1 MSWLQ
6 IYHQDGRFQRKIQ
19 AIAADFLAAL
29 LGLVGSQPHRITKKP
44 KKVKN
49 YSDRLPHGGFL
60 FVRNSLNNAKR
71 FRWIS
76 SGTGRASDLS
86 LWIMFLGEVSMP
98 ISAQIRT
105 VIARVSTAGSA
116 SHFVVSVL
124 AGLAGVMM
132 ATTAQAAAPQPWQLN
147 LQPPAGSIAEMATD
161 LHNLL
166 LVVITAIS
174 LFVLA
179 LLIYVGVRFRASQN
193 PKASKT
199 SHNTVIEILW
209 TVIPVLIL
217 VGIAVPSFRLLYY
230 TDRTSD
236 TDMVI
241 KVSGNQWYWNYTYPD
256 EGITFDSYMVDETD
270 LEPGQIRLLSVD
282 NPVVV
287 PEGTRIKLLV
297 TGNDVMHSFFVPAL
311 AVQTYAFIGRTNEAW
326 IDVPIGA
333 QTYYGQ
339 CNQICGTNHAYMPI
353 EIKAVSE
360 AEYAAWLNMAKQEFA
375 MDMQI
380 GRAHV

>member
-1 MSWLQ
+1 MPILAQ
-6 IYHQDGRFQRKIQ
+6 IHTI
-19 AIAADFLAAL
+19 
-29 LGLVGSQPHRITKKP
+29 
-44 KKVKN
+44 
-49 YSDRLPHGGFL
+49 
-60 FVRNSLNNAKR
+60 FVRVSITGSISR
-71 FRWIS
+71 F
-76 SGTGRASDLS
+76 
-86 LWIMFLGEVSMP
+86 V
-98 ISAQIRT
+98 ISA
-105 VIARVSTAGSA
+105 V
-116 SHFVVSVL
+116 
-124 AGLAGVMM
+124 AGLMAVMIETS
-132 ATTAQAAAPQPWQLN
+132 AHAAAPQPWQLN

-179 LLIYVGVRFRASQN
+179 LLIYVGVRFRASRN
-193 PKASKT
+193 PTASKT
-199 SHNTVIEILW
+199 SHNTIIEILW

-230 TDRTSD
+230 TDRTAD

-256 EGITFDSYMVDETD
+256 EGITFDSYMIDEDD
-270 LEPGQIRLLSVD
+270 LEPDQIRLLSVD
-282 NPVVV
+282 NPLVV

-326 IDVPIGA
+326 IDVPVGT

-339 CNQICGTNHAYMPI
+339 CNQICGINHAYMPI
-353 EIKAVSE
+353 EIRALPKS
-360 AEYAAWLNMAKQEFA
+360 EYAAWLNFAKQEFA
-375 MDMQI
+375 MDMPVT
-380 GRAHV
+380 ADDAMKLASAN

>member
-1 MSWLQ
+1 
-6 IYHQDGRFQRKIQ
+6 
-19 AIAADFLAAL
+19 
-29 LGLVGSQPHRITKKP
+29 
-44 KKVKN
+44 
-49 YSDRLPHGGFL
+49 
-60 FVRNSLNNAKR
+60 
-71 FRWIS
+71 
-76 SGTGRASDLS
+76 
-86 LWIMFLGEVSMP
+86 MP
-98 ISAQIRT
+98 FSAQIRKE
-105 VIARVSTAGSA
+105 IARVATKSLTSQ
-116 SHFVVSVL
+116 FVVSVL
-124 AGLAGVMM
+124 TCLAGVIMVS
-132 ATTAQAAAPQPWQLN
+132 TAHAAAPQPWQIN

-179 LLIYVGVRFRASQN
+179 LLVYVGVRFRASQN
-193 PKASKT
+193 PKASQT

-230 TDRTSD
+230 TDRTAD

-256 EGITFDSYMVDETD
+256 EAITFDSYMVDESD

-282 NPVVV
+282 NPLVV
-287 PEGTRIKLLV
+287 PEDTRIKLLV
-297 TGNDVMHSFFVPAL
+297 TGNDVMHSFFVPSL
-311 AVQTYAFIGRTNEAW
+311 AVQVYAFIGRTNEVW
-326 IDVPIGA
+326 IDVPAGS

-353 EIKAVSE
+353 EVQAVSK
-360 AEYAAWLNMAKQEFA
+360 AEYAAWLEMAKQEFA
-375 MDMQI
+375 MDMPVVTN
-380 GRAHV
+380 GAMKLASAN

>member
-1 MSWLQ
+1 
-6 IYHQDGRFQRKIQ
+6 
-19 AIAADFLAAL
+19 
-29 LGLVGSQPHRITKKP
+29 
-44 KKVKN
+44 
-49 YSDRLPHGGFL
+49 
-60 FVRNSLNNAKR
+60 
-71 FRWIS
+71 
-76 SGTGRASDLS
+76 
-86 LWIMFLGEVSMP
+86 MP
-98 ISAQIRT
+98 FTAHIRT
-105 VIARVSTAGSA
+105 AIARVTIAGSA
-116 SHFVVSVL
+116 SKFIILVLASL
-124 AGLAGVMM
+124 AGLMLAS
-132 ATTAQAAAPQPWQLN
+132 ASHAAAPQPWQLN

-179 LLIYVGVRFRASQN
+179 LLINVGVRFRAARN

-199 SHNTVIEILW
+199 SHHTVIEILW

-230 TDRTSD
+230 TDRTAD

-256 EGITFDSYMVDETD
+256 EGITFDSYMVDEAD
-270 LEPGQIRLLSVD
+270 LQPGQTRLLSVD
-282 NPVVV
+282 YPMVV
-287 PEGTRIKLLV
+287 PEGTRIKLLI
-297 TGNDVMHSFFVPAL
+297 TGNDVMHSFFVPSL

-326 IDVPIGA
+326 IDVPVGT

-353 EIKAVSE
+353 EIKAVPKD
-360 AEYAAWLNMAKQEFA
+360 EYAAWLETAKQEFA
-375 MDMQI
+375 MDMPD
-380 GRAHV
+380 ATNSALKLASAN